1 MVDVVSSLS
10 LLGFLRRGDL
20 TVWNKKNFP
29 RVQTSKGDHNI
40 CGVGTKKCSG
50 AKSKKWEPMRL
61 MILIDE
67 VEKSMPNLED
77 C

>member
-29 RVQTSKGDHNI
+29 RVQTSKGGHNI
-40 CGVGTKKCSG
+40 CGVGTKKSSG
-50 AKSKKWEPMRL
+50 AKSKKMGAYE
-61 MILIDE
+61 IDE
-67 VEKSMPNLED
+67 VEKSAPNLED